1 MNRAC
6 ICSTFPLKKDVV
18 RIQQRLFSNASEI
31 NLSSKEFIE
40 NVREKFNITDIN
52 GWYSITKKVISFEII
67 RNLAGYPL
75 LRRRATISTKT
86 QFIAEWSNH
95 KISSRIQIHSLEV
108 PQNPSELLDKPS
120 KSTRIY
126 AMARTRAAL
135 LQKRRLVQDQR
146 LGILTLYISNT
157 KIGYF
162 KQWWLRHPFCI

>member
-86 QFIAEWSNH
+86 QFIAE
-95 KISSRIQIHSLEV
+95 
-108 PQNPSELLDKPS
+108 
-120 KSTRIY
+120 
-126 AMARTRAAL
+126 
-135 LQKRRLVQDQR
+135 
-146 LGILTLYISNT
+146 
-157 KIGYF
+157 
-162 KQWWLRHPFCI
+162 